1 MQLFRH
7 ILQYLRTVK
16 DGQDFVL
23 PERLDSRTLAAIA
36 AEAQF
41 YGFTHLQATLQQYC
55 SRTDSQAKLLQAQ
68 QRLGEQYEY
77 KYIKVWDNSV
87 AYYAPQ
93 TGVNGSGGRFWRHV
107 TPDSA
112 DIGAEGGLQY
122 LRNQGWELYSHAAA
136 GGDRPY
142 ISLVFRRLSDNA
154 GVANAGKCC
163 IQ

>member
-1 MQLFRH
+1 MQLFKH

-23 PERLDSRTLAAIA
+23 PENMDSTTIAAIA

-41 YGFTHLQATLQQYC
+41 YGFTDLQATIQQFC
-55 SRTDSQAKLLQAQ
+55 GSTNSQAKLLQAQ
-68 QRLGEQYEY
+68 HRLGEQYEY
-77 KYIKVWDNSV
+77 KYIKVWDSCI

-93 TGVNGSGGRFWRHV
+93 MVSNGIERCCWRTL
-107 TPDSA
+107 TPASA

-122 LRNQGWELYSHAAA
+122 LCNQGWELYSHAAA
-136 GGDRPY
+136 GGDEPY
-142 ISLVFRRLSDNA
+142 ISLVFRRLAGNA
-154 GVANAGKCC
+154 VVDANKCC